1 MLLDSTMLFV
11 GLGCALVIGMA
22 KGGLSGGLGTLV
34 VPVMSLA
41 MDPRAA
47 AALVLPLLII
57 SDFFAI
63 WAFRGRWHWGHT
75 LVLLAGAALGVLFGT
90 LTFSWVS
97 EPAMRL
103 LMGFISVAFVAANL
117 AGATGASERQQPP
130 ALGAGMFWGA
140 LSGFTSFTAHAGGPP
155 VQVYLLP
162 RGLDKRTFQATVT
175 LFFTILNLVKV
186 PPYLA
191 LGQFTQPILM
201 TALVLMPAAAIGVF
215 LGVRLTGLIPEKPF
229 FRLVLGLLAIT
240 GLKLMWDGITGLG
253 WL

>member
-1 MLLDSTMLFV
+1 MLLDTSMLLA
-11 GLGCALVIGMA
+11 GLGCAVIIGMA

-34 VPVMSLA
+34 VPILSLS

-63 WAFRGRWHWGHT
+63 WAFRHRWHWGHT
-75 LVLLAGAALGVLFGT
+75 WVLLVGAALGVVFGT
-90 LTFSWVS
+90 FTFSWVS

-103 LMGFISVAFVAANL
+103 MMGVISVAFVAANL
-117 AGATGASERQQPP
+117 TGATRAADTPQPP
-130 ALGAGMFWGA
+130 ALGAGVFWGA

-155 VQVYLLP
+155 VQIYLVP

-175 LFFTILNLVKV
+175 LFFTILNLAKV
-186 PPYLA
+186 PPYMA
-191 LGQFTQPILM
+191 LGQFTQPIML

-215 LGVRLTGLIPEKPF
+215 IGFRITGLIPEKPF
-229 FRLVLGLLAIT
+229 FRLVLFLLGIT
-240 GLKLMWDGITGLG
+240 GLKLMWDGLTGLG